1 MSLETTVDGVKVLTV
16 DDQEVFR
23 RVARELVEATDGFAW
38 AGEAASGREA
48 LERVAEEHPD
58 LVLLDVRMPGMDGIE
73 TAQRLLA
80 QDPDIVIV
88 LVSLESIVDLPSATA
103 SVGVAAH
110 LRKQELSPR
119 TLQELWAAH
128 GPGSVTG

>member
-1 MSLETTVDGVKVLTV
+1 MSAETTVDGVKVLTV

-48 LERVAEEHPD
+48 LERVAEGHPD

-103 SVGVAAH
+103 SVGAAAH

-128 GPGSVTG
+128 GPGSVRG